1 MPKTLVTQRGNR
13 SSCSILALALTV
25 LMAPLTTPRVWA
37 APLATVRLIPKPV
50 DRLPERWALAQ
61 PTVPSTYKEIPFVET
76 AAEPRLTAAE
86 QAHGYVLFH
95 RPITEPVY
103 PNSRPRAHERLERL
117 VAFAGPG
124 EYEPLAF
131 SLYPVRELRRLKV
144 RCSPLTCDVGEI
156 PITRIAV
163 HLVTYWNIGYP
174 RYTSRSTY
182 RRTPELLERV
192 SVHSSPAYECQR
204 YWLRIRIP
212 DDAQPGLYQGTV
224 SVWDDGFDRAI
235 QIPVS
240 LRVLTFKLQRDPAK
254 HYSSYYYLRNR
265 TQYAGKPEPF
275 IRKALSNEYQAM
287 LAYGLDMIPTLYLG
301 SPDGR
306 TITLSYPDELDH
318 MLEAGLTGPIPVTAD
333 RVISRFYRDTTPDG
347 VRRSHWDISKLPPPA
362 FYERITAAFQAFES
376 ERKANGWPEFI
387 CCPID
392 EVATSRKTFG
402 AKVYAAVKA
411 AGIRTYA
418 TKDPT
423 GADAAPYRPYIDI
436 WCSQPYSVPYEKIVS
451 QDRYEYWCYPN
462 HNAGEIKDR
471 RVMCKGGRMT
481 YGFGFWRSAYTTL
494 IPWNWNWTPGNDQF
508 DYLRG
513 SHSGCGQRI
522 DEQGEVIPAAYWECF
537 REGKDDA
544 RYIYTLQQAVFQ
556 REGTTQTDC
565 RRAVNE
571 AKALLQD
578 TWDAIEVQQ
587 KYLADGMW
595 PSEEFNTRRWLVA
608 QACAKLLQ
616 YPALRTGTAPSVL
629 VANTSPRPIHAER
642 SLIDRALQAGNVQS
656 LDLGGDFSAWLN
668 GTKEGRVEI
677 TDATDRAGKKALAW
691 RIRIDH
697 ERDGGEGGQ
706 YPIGWPRVAR
716 SFSERE
722 LDFSAYDYLSLL
734 VRVDSN
740 RDEVADDATRLGLSL
755 SGHRE
760 PRRLFETRVDL
771 GDRQR
776 QWIPLRFSIRELMD
790 KAGVGRDPWRSV
802 ARVQLFIAESDY
814 AHGTDLSFQ
823 ITELKLLR
831 FSSPT
836 IQHVHVPSFITLPR
850 TRLAVAFDILGTRSV
865 RKGSHS
871 ITASLTSA
879 DGPPRMT
886 ETQDLAGAGT
896 VTLDTSTLTPGRYRL
911 NLTIVDADGTS
922 CAQAE
927 QPIEA
932 VNGPLAL
939 GNE

>member
-1 MPKTLVTQRGNR
+1 MRRVIVVSLAGLV
-13 SSCSILALALTV
+13 ATV
-25 LMAPLTTPRVWA
+25 PLLLTTPHVWA
-37 APLATVRLIPKPV
+37 APQKGLPLTPKPV
-50 DRLPERWALAQ
+50 DHVAERRARNQ

-76 AAEPRLTAAE
+76 AAAPRLTAAE
-86 QAHGYVLFH
+86 QERGYVLFH
-95 RPITEPVY
+95 LPIMEPVH

-117 VAFAGPG
+117 VAFAAPG
-124 EYEPLAF
+124 EYEPLTF
-131 SLYPVRELRRLKV
+131 SLYPVRELRSLKV
-144 RCSPLTCDVGEI
+144 RCSPLTCEVGEI
-156 PITRIAV
+156 PATKITVR
-163 HLVTYWNIGYP
+163 LVTYWNIGYP

-192 SVHSSPAYECQR
+192 TVHSSPAFECQR
-204 YWLRIRIP
+204 YWLRIQVP
-212 DDAQPGLYQGTV
+212 DDAPPGLYQGTV
-224 SVWDDGFDRAI
+224 SVWDEGFDRAI

-240 LRVLTFKLQRDPAK
+240 MRVLGFKLQRDPAK

-265 TQYAGKPEPF
+265 TQYAGKPESF
-275 IRKALSNEYQAM
+275 IYQALSNEYQAM
-287 LAYGLDMIPTLYLG
+287 LAYGLDMMPTLYLG
-301 SPDGR
+301 STDGR
-306 TITLSYPDELDH
+306 SITLSYPDELDR
-318 MLEAGLTGPIPVTAD
+318 MLKAGLTGPIPVTAD

-362 FYERITAAFQAFES
+362 FYERITAAFRSFES
-376 ERKANGWPEFI
+376 ERQAKGWPEFI

-392 EVATSRKTFG
+392 EVTASRKAFG

-423 GADAAPYRPYIDI
+423 GADAAPYRPYIDV
-436 WCSQPYSVPYEKIVS
+436 WCSQPYSVPYEKIAS
-451 QDRYEYWCYPN
+451 QNRYEYWCYPN

-494 IPWNWNWTPGNDQF
+494 IPWNWNWTLGKDQF

-522 DEQGEVIPAAYWECF
+522 DEHGEVIPAVYWECF

-544 RYIYTLQQAVFQ
+544 RYVYTLQQAVFQ
-556 REGTTQTDC
+556 REGTTQADC
-565 RRAVNE
+565 RRAVDE
-571 AKALLQD
+571 AKKLLQD

-595 PSEEFNTRRWLVA
+595 PSEEFNTRRWLLA
-608 QACAKLLQ
+608 QACAELLQ
-616 YPALRTGTAPSVL
+616 HPAHRAGTAPSVL
-629 VANTSPRPIHAER
+629 VANTSSRPAQAEA
-642 SLIDRALQAGNVQS
+642 SLIDRALQEGNVQS
-656 LDLGGDFSAWLN
+656 MDLGGDFSTWVN
-668 GTKEGRVEI
+668 GTKEGRSEI
-677 TDATDRAGKKALAW
+677 TDATDRTGKKVLDW
-691 RIRIDH
+691 RIGIDH
-697 ERDGGEGGQ
+697 EQDGGEGGQ

-716 SFSERE
+716 SFAKNE
-722 LDFSAYDYLSLL
+722 LDFSAYDYLSML

-740 RDEVADDATRLGLSL
+740 RDEVADDVTRLGLSL
-755 SGHRE
+755 SGHGE

-776 QWIPLRFSIRELMD
+776 QWIPLRFSTRELMER
-790 KAGVGRDPWRSV
+790 AGVGLDPWRSV

-823 ITELKLLR
+823 ITECKLLR
-831 FSSPT
+831 FGAPT
-836 IQHVHVPSFITLPR
+836 VQRIDVPTTITLPR
-850 TRLAVAFDILGTRSV
+850 TCLPVAVDILGTRSV

-871 ITASLTSA
+871 LTASLLSA
-879 DGPPRMT
+879 DGRMRVT
-886 ETQDLAGAGT
+886 ETLDLAGAST
-896 VTLDTSTLTPGRYRL
+896 VILDTSTLTPGRYRL
-911 NLTIVDADGTS
+911 NLTIVDTDGTI
-922 CAQAE
+922 CAQAG
-927 QPIEA
+927 QSVEA

-939 GNE
+939 